1 MKLFIIGNGFD
12 LAHNLP
18 TRYLDYKHFLY
29 NQPNLSDFLREFE
42 KAYGLS
48 TTNDIWWKDFESNLG
63 KGWYF
68 EDEFENMA
76 YSVIE
81 DMVDEDGEP
90 MPDVESALDIHF
102 EPYYSFMKKLNETV
116 LMWAQS
122 IDLHKTKKITNKIAN
137 RDSLFFTFNYTLT
150 LEERYKIDCKKVFHV
165 HGSSSESF
173 VVMGHGNA
181 DAINKLSR
189 NAEKSE
195 YKFEKNWAVVQFCL
209 YKFYKS
215 TYKDTKSIIKS
226 NENIFNQYKDVKEV
240 YVYGHSMG
248 DVDKPYF
255 MEIKRHISP
264 DANWFIYILNS
275 KDEKKSWIKK
285 VDFLKIDNERLH
297 FLESST
303 F

>member
-1 MKLFIIGNGFD
+1 
-12 LAHNLP
+12 
-18 TRYLDYKHFLY
+18 
-29 NQPNLSDFLREFE
+29 
-42 KAYGLS
+42 
-48 TTNDIWWKDFESNLG
+48 
-63 KGWYF
+63 
-68 EDEFENMA
+68 
-76 YSVIE
+76 
-81 DMVDEDGEP
+81 
-90 MPDVESALDIHF
+90 
-102 EPYYSFMKKLNETV
+102 
-116 LMWAQS
+116 
-122 IDLHKTKKITNKIAN
+122 
-137 RDSLFFTFNYTLT
+137 
-150 LEERYKIDCKKVFHV
+150 
-165 HGSSSESF
+165 
-173 VVMGHGNA
+173 MGHGNA